1 MDCRQG
7 GCGYLFP
14 KLVNFTFINM
24 TQEVQV
30 SMHIIQYPY
39 KQYHCC
45 IKNQNIV
52 TQPPWKNSYNALQDK
67 SVMLKKSTLS
77 LGFVLERHMLDPC
90 QRLDGVVPGTTEWNE
105 VRLVIPTW
113 CLFLAAFAWLCP
125 CDGTKGPNKADA
137 ATITC

>member
-14 KLVNFTFINM
+14 KLVSFTFINM

-30 SMHIIQYPY
+30 SIHIIQYPY

-67 SVMLKKSTLS
+67 NVILKKSTLS

-90 QRLDGVVPGTTEWNE
+90 QRLDGVVPGTTEME
-105 VRLVIPTW
+105 
-113 CLFLAAFAWLCP
+113 
-125 CDGTKGPNKADA
+125 
-137 ATITC
+137 